1 MWGKLT
7 VIDIEGEVPETRWFS
22 FQQEMYDLVWNTLS
36 QAQPEMDC
44 DCKNH
49 ES

>member
-7 VIDIEGEVPETRWFS
+7 VVGIEGQVPRTRCFG
-22 FQQEMYDLVWNTLS
+22 FQQEMYDLMWNALS

-44 DCKNH
+44 DFENH